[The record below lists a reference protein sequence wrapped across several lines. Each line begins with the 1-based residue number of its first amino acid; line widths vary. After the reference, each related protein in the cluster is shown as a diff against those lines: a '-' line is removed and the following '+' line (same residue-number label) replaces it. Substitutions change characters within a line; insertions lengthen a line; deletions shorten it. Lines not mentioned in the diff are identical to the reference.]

1 MLLLKY
7 IFIGYMDNA
16 QLTLAWLTAYVILF
30 QFKKKYKKIG
40 RDEEEVLQKL
50 LVLITV
56 IMRNATLQLVT
67 LKKQHSPPLLTAV

>member
-1 MLLLKY
+1 MLLLKH
-7 IFIGYMDNA
+7 IFLGYMDNA
-16 QLTLAWLTAYVILF
+16 QLTLAWLTSYVILF
-30 QFKKKYKKIG
+30 QFLKKISQNIKKIG

-67 LKKQHSPPLLTAV
+67 LKNSIPPHC

>member
-1 MLLLKY
+1 
-7 IFIGYMDNA
+7 MDNA

-30 QFKKKYKKIG
+30 QFLKKISQNIKTIG

-56 IMRNATLQLVT
+56 IMPNATLQLVT
-67 LKKQHSPPLLTAV
+67 LKNSIPPHC